1 MVTTAIQQLETEEQL
16 FVFEDV
22 DWSFYQTVLHQLEDR
37 HVFVTFDGKRLEVMS
52 PSWKHERHSDLLA
65 RLVVMACEESQL
77 PFLTGGSTTFK
88 KKDLN
93 RGLEPDHC
101 FYIQNVR
108 ARVGKRKVNL
118 ATDLPPDLA
127 IEVEI
132 SHRLLDRI
140 GIYGRL
146 RIPEIWR
153 HDGTSTSVLLLG
165 RSGRYKPAQRSAAI
179 PWLPLDELDRLLQ
192 RSWSM
197 DDLEW
202 SKLARMKMRQIF
214 KRAPK

>member
-1 MVTTAIQQLETEEQL
+1 MVTAALQKLETDEQR
-16 FVFEDV
+16 FIFEGV
-22 DWSFYQTVLHQLEDR
+22 DWDFYQTVLDQLEDR
-37 HVFVTFDGKRLEVMS
+37 HVFVTFDGQRLELMS

-77 PFLTGGSTTFK
+77 PFLTGGSTTFS

-101 FYIQNVR
+101 FYIQNVG
-108 ARVGKRKVNL
+108 ALVGKRKVNL
-118 ATDLPPDLA
+118 ATDPPPDLA

-140 GIYGRL
+140 DIYGRL
-146 RIPEIWR
+146 RVPEIWR
-153 HDGTSTSVLLLG
+153 HDGTSTCVLLLG
-165 RSGRYKPAQRSAAI
+165 RAGRYKPAEKSAAI
-179 PWLPLDELDRLLQ
+179 PWLPLAELDRLLQ

-202 SKLARMKMRQIF
+202 NKLARMKIRQIF
-214 KRAPK
+214 KRTL